1 LSAAK
6 QINKTRQQKAN
17 LRAKGCRNAGGRQ
30 HIGLKRSGA
39 QRNFDLSPICYAFAL
54 LLWSSY
60 LCLPYTLSNVVST
73 KRSKNFYLCD
83 YLNFTNMENL
93 SIKEFYK
100 EIFGE
105 NGSPLDYFLDSK
117 VNIELGHFNVFDTE
131 MFYFSG
137 NKKSEMTYN
146 RRLYYKISLIKGKN
160 IVEYADK
167 TVLIEQQGILFAT
180 PRIPYRYIP
189 QNKEQSGFFCVF
201 TKEFMSKSKTGLLI
215 DDLPIYQ
222 PNSDFVYQINDE
234 QYLEMEVIFR
244 KMDAELSSDYAFKY
258 DLLRNYV
265 LELIHTG
272 QKLKPIKST
281 DTATNAASRISSLFI
296 ELLERQFP
304 IENETQVIQLK
315 TPIDFATTLGIHINH
330 LNKVL
335 KETTG
340 KSTIEIVNGRIAE
353 EAKILLKQTQWNV
366 SEIAFAL
373 GFDEVAHFS
382 NFFKKQTTLSPL
394 KFRN

>member
-1 LSAAK
+1 
-6 QINKTRQQKAN
+6 
-17 LRAKGCRNAGGRQ
+17 
-30 HIGLKRSGA
+30 
-39 QRNFDLSPICYAFAL
+39 
-54 LLWSSY
+54 
-60 LCLPYTLSNVVST
+60 
-73 KRSKNFYLCD
+73 
-83 YLNFTNMENL
+83 MENV

-105 NGSPLDYFLDSK
+105 NGSQLDYFLDSK
-117 VNIELGHFNVFDTE
+117 GNTELGHFNVFDTKK
-131 MFYFSG
+131 FYFSG

-146 RRLYYKISLIKGKN
+146 RRMYYKISLIKGKN
-160 IVEYADK
+160 LVEFAGK
-167 TVLIEQQGILFAT
+167 IVLIEQQGILFAT

-215 DDLPIYQ
+215 DELPIYQ
-222 PNSDFVYQINDE
+222 PNSDFVYQLNDE
-234 QYLEMEVIFR
+234 QYLEMEVIFK

-304 IENETQVIQLK
+304 IENDTQVIQLK

-340 KSTIEIVNGRIAE
+340 KSTTEIVNGRITE

-382 NFFKKQTTLSPL
+382 NFFKKQTELSPM

>member
-1 LSAAK
+1 
-6 QINKTRQQKAN
+6 
-17 LRAKGCRNAGGRQ
+17 
-30 HIGLKRSGA
+30 
-39 QRNFDLSPICYAFAL
+39 
-54 LLWSSY
+54 
-60 LCLPYTLSNVVST
+60 
-73 KRSKNFYLCD
+73 
-83 YLNFTNMENL
+83 MENV

-105 NGSPLDYFLDSK
+105 NGSQLDCFLDSK
-117 VNIELGHFNVFDTE
+117 GNTELGHFNVFDTE
-131 MFYFSG
+131 KFYFSE

-146 RRLYYKISLIKGKN
+146 RRMYYKISLIKGKN
-160 IVEYADK
+160 LVEFAGK
-167 TVLIEQQGILFAT
+167 IVLIEQQGILFAT

-215 DDLPIYQ
+215 DELPIYQ
-222 PNSDFVYQINDE
+222 PNSDFVYQLNDE
-234 QYLEMEVIFR
+234 QYLEMEVIFK

-272 QKLKPIKST
+272 QKLKPIKSSV
-281 DTATNAASRISSLFI
+281 TATNAASRISSLFI

-304 IENETQVIQLK
+304 IENDTQVIQLK

-340 KSTIEIVNGRIAE
+340 KSTTEIVNGRITE

-382 NFFKKQTTLSPL
+382 NFFKKQTELSPM

>member
-1 LSAAK
+1 M
-6 QINKTRQQKAN
+6 
-17 LRAKGCRNAGGRQ
+17 AG
-30 HIGLKRSGA
+30 I
-39 QRNFDLSPICYAFAL
+39 
-54 LLWSSY
+54 
-60 LCLPYTLSNVVST
+60 
-73 KRSKNFYLCD
+73 
-83 YLNFTNMENL
+83 

-105 NGSPLDYFLDSK
+105 NGSQLDYFLES
-117 VNIELGHFNVFDTE
+117 NGSSELGHFNVFETE
-131 MFYFSG
+131 KFYFSG
-137 NKKSEMTYN
+137 NKKSEMSYN

-160 IVEYADK
+160 LVEYADK
-167 TVLIEQQGILFAT
+167 TVQIEKQGILFAT
-180 PRIPYRYIP
+180 PKIPYRYTP

-222 PNSDFVYQINDE
+222 PTSDFVYQLNDK
-234 QYLEMEVIFR
+234 QYKEMEIIFR

-258 DLLRNYV
+258 DLLRNYL

-281 DTATNAASRISSLFI
+281 DNASNAAGRISSLFI

-304 IENETQVIQLK
+304 IENDAQVIELK
-315 TPIDFATTLGIHINH
+315 TPLDFAKNLGIHINH

-340 KSTIEIVNGRIAE
+340 KSTTEIVNGRITE
-353 EAKILLKQTQWNV
+353 EAKILLKQTKWNV

>member
-1 LSAAK
+1 MYKLSK
-6 QINKTRQQKAN
+6 K
-17 LRAKGCRNAGGRQ
+17 L
-30 HIGLKRSGA
+30 
-39 QRNFDLSPICYAFAL
+39 
-54 LLWSSY
+54 Y
-60 LCLPYTLSNVVST
+60 LCH
-73 KRSKNFYLCD
+73 
-83 YLNFTNMENL
+83 YLNFTNMENV

-105 NGSPLDYFLDSK
+105 NGSQLDYFLDSK
-117 VNIELGHFNVFDTE
+117 GNTELGHFNVFDTE
-131 MFYFSG
+131 KFYFSG
-137 NKKSEMTYN
+137 NKKSEMIYN
-146 RRLYYKISLIKGKN
+146 RRMYYKISLIKGEN
-160 IVEYADK
+160 LVEFAGK
-167 TVLIEQQGILFAT
+167 TVLIEQQGVLFAT
-180 PRIPYRYIP
+180 PRIPYRYTP
-189 QNKEQSGFFCVF
+189 QNKKQSGFFCVF
-201 TKEFMSKSKTGLLI
+201 TKEFMSKSKTGFLI
-215 DDLPIYQ
+215 EELPIYQ
-222 PNSDFVYQINDE
+222 PNSDFVYQLNDE

-258 DLLRNYV
+258 DLLRNYL

-281 DTATNAASRISSLFI
+281 EAPTNAASRISSLFI

-304 IENETQVIQLK
+304 IENESQVIQLK
-315 TPIDFATTLGIHINH
+315 APIDFAATLGIHINH

-340 KSTIEIVNGRIAE
+340 KSTTDIVNGRIVE

-366 SEIAFAL
+366 SQIAYAL

-382 NFFKKQTTLSPL
+382 NFFKKQTELSPM